1 MAKTINGVT
10 FNDLSRIG
18 KGSIASNLAFPGIN
32 SESALQ
38 DYINA
43 DEEYRNIQSIFIDWN
58 DAQWSSIPQ
67 SAPTSIKTT
76 SDLLKAIKYASTV
89 VTESAVSDLGFTKN
103 TGTVTSVKVGTKS
116 YSPSNGVIT
125 IPASDGSSTLAW
137 GSNVTLATVGGVTIN
152 AELPSNPV
160 TESAVSD
167 LGFTKNTGTVT
178 SVKVGTT
185 SYSPSN
191 GVITIPAYPNVV
203 NLSSGNLITVENN
216 KINHKSVGTAGS
228 KGSKENKV
236 LLATITTDAYGHI
249 SSYETITLEELKTW
263 LGINSVT
270 LTSIEWESTTASSIE
285 GLEPNWPDIIC
296 HLSDSSV
303 TEVHVGDI
311 GVGVPSTN
319 ITKTTAYGTYSGIT
333 VTYNGLTT
341 SNSLKYTVIEKSVKS
356 IAWKTTTGS
365 SNAGTPVDISTV
377 KNKITVTYDN
387 NTTAE
392 VDETEIN
399 VYKNTT
405 HTTAAGDEWY
415 NTAGKYYIL
424 GKYRGHTTENHITWT
439 VNSVTN
445 NYFLGATAK
454 DSFEISDLNEYVAS
468 KPSSI
473 TVPNTVEPDKWTAWI
488 YPKSWGRPT
497 SAISSLSNAEEVQ
510 SFNYDELGVPP
521 GYIGMWVDSTSECTY
536 ALTW

>member
-1 MAKTINGVT
+1 MNNNYT
-10 FNDLSRIG
+10 
-18 KGSIASNLAFPGIN
+18 SNLNLANNQYTHIDLPIAVDN
-32 SESALQ
+32 YSSA
-38 DYINA
+38 
-43 DEEYRNIQSIFIDWN
+43 
-58 DAQWSSIPQ
+58 
-67 SAPTSIKTT
+67 
-76 SDLLKAIKYASTV
+76 SDK
-89 VTESAVSDLGFTKN
+89 
-103 TGTVTSVKVGTKS
+103 TVTYADFIKFREILNFGYGDVNQGGKRVTIGGSTAGDTWVDVLKQIETLFEALHQRILALENGSVK
-116 YSPSNGVIT
+116 
-125 IPASDGSSTLAW
+125 
-137 GSNVTLATVGGVTIN
+137 
-152 AELPSNPV
+152 
-160 TESAVSD
+160 
-167 LGFTKNTGTVT
+167 
-178 SVKVGTT
+178 
-185 SYSPSN
+185 
-191 GVITIPAYPNVV
+191 
-203 NLSSGNLITVENN
+203 
-216 KINHKSVGTAGS
+216 
-228 KGSKENKV
+228 
-236 LLATITTDAYGHI
+236 
-249 SSYETITLEELKTW
+249 
-263 LGINSVT
+263 

-285 GLEPNWPDIIC
+285 GLNPDWPRIQCNW
-296 HLSDSSV
+296 SDSSV
-303 TEVHVGDI
+303 TYVKVGDI

-333 VTYNGLTT
+333 VTYNGLT
-341 SNSLKYTVIEKSVKS
+341 SLKYTVIEKSVKS